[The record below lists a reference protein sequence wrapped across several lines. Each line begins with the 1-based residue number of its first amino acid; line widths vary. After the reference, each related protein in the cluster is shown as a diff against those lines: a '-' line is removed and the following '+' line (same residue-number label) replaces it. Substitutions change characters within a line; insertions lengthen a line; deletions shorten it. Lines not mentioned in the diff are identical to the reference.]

1 MKSGRN
7 LLLFDLTDY
16 TDSISV
22 KAFATTKQDPSA
34 AVEKGM
40 WLRVKGNLQ
49 YDEYAKETILMA
61 RSIQLASC
69 PQLSDEAPEKR
80 IELHLHTKM
89 SAMDSIVELEKAIKM
104 AADWGHEAL
113 AVTDHGVVYAFPEAA
128 RLGKKYGIK
137 IIYGM
142 EGYLVNDQ
150 EPIVTAAPACSFD
163 ERPIVVVDIE
173 TTGFNPKWNELFRDR
188 GR

>member
-1 MKSGRN
+1 
-7 LLLFDLTDY
+7 
-16 TDSISV
+16 
-22 KAFATTKQDPSA
+22 
-34 AVEKGM
+34 M

-89 SAMDSIVELEKAIKM
+89 AMDSIVELEKAIKM

-113 AVTDHGVVYAFPEAA
+113 AVTDHGWSMLSRSGPF
-128 RLGKKYGIK
+128 GKKYGIK
-137 IIYGM
+137 IIM
-142 EGYLVNDQ
+142 EWK
-150 EPIVTAAPACSFD
+150 VT
-163 ERPIVVVDIE
+163 
-173 TTGFNPKWNELFRDR
+173 
-188 GR
+188 